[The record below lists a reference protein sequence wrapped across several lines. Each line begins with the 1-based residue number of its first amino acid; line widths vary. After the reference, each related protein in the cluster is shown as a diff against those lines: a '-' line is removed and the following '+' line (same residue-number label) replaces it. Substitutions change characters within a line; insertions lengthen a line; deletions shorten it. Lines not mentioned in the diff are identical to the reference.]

1 MEEKLRVL
9 KMLEEGKITAEQAAG
24 LLEAIEPEKEEAAYG
39 IEPAANSYDKK
50 MFRIQVDST
59 DGDKVNIQLPVI
71 AIRKLLNATGKL
83 PIPDESLQGVDLKE
97 ITSAVMD
104 CLETQTDGNIVD
116 VSAADG
122 SIVKIYIS

>member
-1 MEEKLRVL
+1 
-9 KMLEEGKITAEQAAG
+9 MLEEGKITAEQAAG
-24 LLEAIEPEKEEAAYG
+24 LLEAIGPEKEEAAYD
-39 IEPAANSYDKK
+39 IEPVSNSYDKK

-83 PIPDESLQGVDLKE
+83 PIPEESLQGVDLKE
-97 ITSAVMD
+97 ITSAVID

-116 VSAADG
+116 VNAADG

>member
-24 LLEAIEPEKEEAAYG
+24 LLEAIGPEKVEAAYD
-39 IEPAANSYDKK
+39 IEPVSNSYDKK

-83 PIPDESLQGVDLKE
+83 PIPEESLQGVDLKE
-97 ITSAVMD
+97 ITSAVID

-116 VSAADG
+116 VNAADG